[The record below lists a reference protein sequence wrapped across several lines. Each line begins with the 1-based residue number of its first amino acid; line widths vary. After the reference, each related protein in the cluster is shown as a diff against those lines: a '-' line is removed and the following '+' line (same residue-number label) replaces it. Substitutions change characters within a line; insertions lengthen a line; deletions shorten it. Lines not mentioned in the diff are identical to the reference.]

1 MKKWVVMLGVSFLCF
16 SSFATDFELPEIDK
30 MGFDKVQENR
40 KECAT
45 YMNHTIKVENPFFN
59 LSRPTLNCFAYN
71 IDYGLE
77 PICELENLAKEELE
91 RSNDEDYTDALESY
105 LDDLENQ
112 KKDFIDVIYNLYD
125 GIFNVCA
132 ALDKG
137 LNEFDKE
144 VMNEFDK
151 ELESSTILVASRL
164 VKECKHVYRVM
175 ESKVDKTCY
184 GINFNA
190 LNEKHNK
197 K

>member
-1 MKKWVVMLGVSFLCF
+1 MKKWVLMLGVNFLCF

-30 MGFDKVQENR
+30 MGLDEVRENR

-45 YMNHTIKVENPFFN
+45 YTNHTIKMENSPLFRL
-59 LSRPTLNCFAYN
+59 LSPVLNCFAYN

-77 PICELENLAKEELE
+77 PICEAENLAKEELE
-91 RSNDEDYTDALESY
+91 RSNDEGYTDALESY

-112 KKDFIDVIYNLYD
+112 KKDFIDIIKLHD
-125 GIFNVCA
+125 GMLCDEFGDDVDEIGESQVRSLIKTGNRV
-132 ALDKG
+132 ALLKDCERVSK
-137 LNEFDKE
+137 
-144 VMNEFDK
+144 
-151 ELESSTILVASRL
+151 
-164 VKECKHVYRVM
+164 VM

-184 GINFNA
+184 GISFNA